1 LFNLQIQ
8 KPSFITNEFLCRQ
21 AGNRRF
27 CGDVSLK
34 EQVKVRNI
42 AKVFAVTGLV
52 IAGLVLNGCSS
63 GASEAKDQMVAAT
76 VNGRNIMMQEVERAI
91 NQQTGGNPSTLN
103 QLQMAQARLQV
114 LSNLIQREVLFQRAE
129 REKLLPTEQQ
139 IDGAIATQKQN
150 SGMTAEDFEKSLKAQ
165 NISAETLREEARK
178 DLAIAALQDKYAG
191 KIDINDREVEEYY
204 ANNRQQFV
212 KARGVALAMIMVDPA
227 DNSAEGIAD
236 DAKNE
241 TDAKLKIDNIY
252 QQLQGKADFATV
264 ARAKSEDINSLRAG
278 GDIGFAQEQ
287 DLKNN
292 GFPPELVASLFG
304 SMQVGDYTQPVHFG
318 SGKWYIFKLE
328 EKRLAN
334 ENLTLESA
342 GVRQQITQGLTNQR
356 KAILNAALL
365 ETAINDARI
374 VNHLATNML
383 NNPGNLG
390 LRPAAAGS
398 APTQAPTQAPAAAS
412 PAASSPAATG
422 STSVK
427 PASSPK

>member
-1 LFNLQIQ
+1 
-8 KPSFITNEFLCRQ
+8 
-21 AGNRRF
+21 
-27 CGDVSLK
+27 
-34 EQVKVRNI
+34 VRNI
-42 AKVFAVTGLV
+42 AKIFAVSCLAV
-52 IAGLVLNGCSS
+52 AGLVLNGCAS
-63 GASEAKDQMVAAT
+63 GASEARDSMVAAT
-76 VNGRNIMMQEVERAI
+76 VNGRNIMLSEVERAV
-91 NQQTGGNPSTLN
+91 NQQTGGNPSSLN

-114 LSNLIQREVLFQRAE
+114 LNSLVQREVLFQRAE
-129 REKLLPTEQQ
+129 REKLLPTEAQ

-150 SGMTAEDFEKSLKAQ
+150 SGMTAEDFEKSLKEQ

-178 DLAIAALQDKYAG
+178 TLAISALQDKYSG
-191 KIDINDREVEEYY
+191 KINISDREVEEYY

-227 DNSAEGIAD
+227 DNSSEGIAD

-264 ARAKSEDINSLRAG
+264 ARAKSEDINSVRAG
-278 GDIGFAQEQ
+278 GDIGFATEQ
-287 DLKNN
+287 DLQSNN
-292 GFPPELVASLFG
+292 FPGELVSSLFG
-304 SMQVGDYTQPVHFG
+304 PMQVGDYTQPTRFPN
-318 SGKWYIFKLE
+318 GKWYIFKLA

-365 ETAINDARI
+365 ESAMNEARI
-374 VNHLATNML
+374 VNHLAANML

-390 LRPAAAGS
+390 LRPAAEGA
-398 APTQAPTQAPAAAS
+398 APTQAPTQAATQAPTQAPSQAPSPSAAAT
-412 PAASSPAATG
+412 SSPPVRPVG
-422 STSVK
+422 
-427 PASSPK
+427 SPK

>member
-1 LFNLQIQ
+1 M
-8 KPSFITNEFLCRQ
+8 
-21 AGNRRF
+21 
-27 CGDVSLK
+27 
-34 EQVKVRNI
+34 RNI

-52 IAGLVLNGCSS
+52 VAGLVLNGCSS
-63 GASEAKDQMVAAT
+63 GASEAKDNMVAAT
-76 VNGRNIMMQEVERAI
+76 VNGRNIMLPEVERAV
-91 NQQTGGNPSTLN
+91 NAQTNGNPSSLN

-114 LSNLIQREVLFQRAE
+114 LSTLIQREVLFQRAE
-129 REKLLPTEQQ
+129 REKLLPTEAQ
-139 IDGAIATQKQN
+139 IDGAIAAQKQN

-178 DLAIAALQDKYAG
+178 DLAISALQDKYAG
-191 KIDINDREVEEYY
+191 KITISDREVEEYY

-264 ARAKSEDINSLRAG
+264 ARAKSEDINTLRSG
-278 GDIGFAQEQ
+278 GDIGFATEQ

-292 GFPPELVASLFG
+292 NFPGDLVSSLFG
-304 SMQVGDYTQPVHFG
+304 SMQVGDYTPPTRFS
-318 SGKWYIFKLE
+318 SGKWYIFKLA

-342 GVRQQITQGLTNQR
+342 GVRQQIAQGLTNQR

-365 ETAINDARI
+365 DTAMNEAKI

-390 LRPAAAGS
+390 LRPAAQGS
-398 APTQAPTQAPAAAS
+398 APTQAPTEAPAAS
-412 PAASSPAATG
+412 PAATSPSTTSSPASARPSG
-422 STSVK
+422 
-427 PASSPK
+427 SPK